1 MTLLCLGRALSYLAG
16 AGVNTGD
23 VDARDELDG
32 GRVIGIVGSAVDVH
46 TVYAV
51 FVDALIVD

>member
-1 MTLLCLGRALSYLAG
+1 MTFVSWRALSYLAG

-32 GRVIGIVGSAVDVH
+32 GRVIGVVGSAVDVN
-46 TVYAV
+46 TVYTV
-51 FVDALIVD
+51 FVDALSVD

>member
-1 MTLLCLGRALSYLAG
+1 MSWRALSYLAG

-32 GRVIGIVGSAVDVH
+32 GRVIGVVGSAVDVH